1 MAVTYEKI
9 GYTLIEKGLRDII
22 NDDFQNVYISNSFN
36 MVGNECIR
44 INLENSDNIA
54 TTNKYEER
62 EYNII
67 LRYYFNSKIVDNNVN
82 KSIKN
87 KADRLKKKLLDN
99 RTKTKNWINLD
110 VGLIEYDIQDD
121 ENENN
126 DIYIVQLDL
135 ILVNHNV
142 LN

>member
-1 MAVTYEKI
+1 MAVTYDKI
-9 GYTLIEKGLRDII
+9 GYTLIEKGLKDII

-54 TTNKYEER
+54 TSKKYEER
-62 EYNII
+62 EYSIM

-82 KSIKN
+82 KSIKD

-99 RTKTKNWINLD
+99 RTNSTNWINLD

-121 ENENN
+121 ENTEN
-126 DIYIVQLDL
+126 DIYIIQYDL
-135 ILVNHNV
+135 TLINHNA
-142 LN
+142 L

>member
-1 MAVTYEKI
+1 MAVTYDKI
-9 GYTLIEKGLRDII
+9 GFTLIEKGLRDII
-22 NDDFQNVYISNSFN
+22 NNDFQNVYISNSFN

-54 TTNKYEER
+54 TSKKYEER
-62 EYNII
+62 EYSIM

-82 KSIKN
+82 KSIKD

-99 RTKTKNWINLD
+99 RTNSTNWINLD

-121 ENENN
+121 ENTEN
-126 DIYIVQLDL
+126 DIYIIQYDL
-135 ILVNHNV
+135 TLINHNA
-142 LN
+142 L

>member
-1 MAVTYEKI
+1 MAVTYDKI
-9 GYTLIEKGLRDII
+9 GYTLIEKGLKDII

-44 INLENSDNIA
+44 INLENSNNIA
-54 TTNKYEER
+54 TSKKYEER
-62 EYNII
+62 EYSIM

-82 KSIKN
+82 KSIKD

-99 RTKTKNWINLD
+99 RTNSTNWINLD

-121 ENENN
+121 ENTEN
-126 DIYIVQLDL
+126 DIYIIQYDL
-135 ILVNHNV
+135 TLINHNA
-142 LN
+142 L